1 MKSIKLRIVELF
13 TGELSDSTKQGF
25 WLVSELVKK
34 HKLFLL
40 LLLTVGVFVGL
51 VEGASIGLLAYSI
64 VIITGETKECL
75 DSIATA
81 SQYFPIDLCQ
91 DYNKYDMFIG
101 VVFLSVVIQIV
112 KAIVVYI
119 SSYLGVVLNTRI
131 SYEMQTK
138 VFSHMMK
145 LSYQEANSY
154 SVGERQVIF
163 GSSFIFSKLALAVN
177 ELIIIFFV
185 LGAYF
190 FILIAMSWKLTIIS
204 TVLLIGLVLFVL
216 PFLER
221 IRKLGKQ
228 QRDLGILIGRR
239 AIDYFFA
246 VRLIKIYEKGD
257 EVVEAVKKILSR
269 RVGLARR
276 VALFKNA
283 VPNIQETILVIS
295 VSLVL
300 LGGFYFAGDQAEQV
314 LPQILAYILVLYR
327 CNGRVVS
334 LNNIRTSFSVSI
346 AALEHLSEFLR
357 FGRDYNAKNQKN
369 LLAIAPEWME
379 LKVENVS
386 FCYGNHIE
394 ESSDNK
400 NVLTNVNLSIQ
411 RGETVAFVGRSGS
424 GKSTLV
430 DLMIGLLEPSTGT
443 LSFDGIEVG
452 NTQSSSWMSQFSM
465 VSQNDLILDGTVM
478 ENLQFANSNIS
489 REKVV
494 EACKIAAA
502 DEFIQKLENGYD
514 SVLGERGYRVSGGQ
528 IQRIA
533 FARALLKDS
542 PILILDEATSALDNL
557 VEKELIGKLAQEG
570 QDKTIIMIA
579 HRLST
584 VMNADK
590 IFVLD
595 SGQIVDEG
603 THQELVDRPGIY
615 QQMWLSNN

>member
-1 MKSIKLRIVELF
+1 
-13 TGELSDSTKQGF
+13 
-25 WLVSELVKK
+25 
-34 HKLFLL
+34 
-40 LLLTVGVFVGL
+40 
-51 VEGASIGLLAYSI
+51 
-64 VIITGETKECL
+64 
-75 DSIATA
+75 
-81 SQYFPIDLCQ
+81 
-91 DYNKYDMFIG
+91 
-101 VVFLSVVIQIV
+101 
-112 KAIVVYI
+112 
-119 SSYLGVVLNTRI
+119 
-131 SYEMQTK
+131 MQTK

-163 GSSFIFSKLALAVN
+163 SSSFIFSKLALAVN
-177 ELIIIFFV
+177 ELITIFFV

-190 FILIAMSWKLTIIS
+190 FILMAMSWKLTIIS
-204 TVLLIGLVLFVL
+204 SILLVCLVLFVL
-216 PFLER
+216 PFLEK

-228 QRDLGILIGRR
+228 QRDLGVLIGRR

-246 VRLIKIYEKGD
+246 VRLIKVYEKGD
-257 EVVEAVKKILSR
+257 EIIEIVKQIISR
-269 RVGLARR
+269 RVGLARSM
-276 VALFKNA
+276 ALFQNA
-283 VPNIQETILVIS
+283 VPNIQETILVVS

-327 CNGRVVS
+327 CNARVVS

-346 AALEHLSEFLR
+346 AALEHLSDFLR
-357 FGRDYNAKNQKN
+357 FGRDYNEKNQED
-369 LLAIAPEWME
+369 LLTVDPEWKE
-379 LKVENVS
+379 LKIENVS
-386 FCYGNHIE
+386 FQYGDQG
-394 ESSDNK
+394 DNPI
-400 NVLTNVNLSIQ
+400 VLKEVGLSIQ
-411 RGETVAFVGRSGS
+411 RGETVAFVGKSGS

-430 DLMIGLLEPSTGT
+430 DIIIGLLEPSVGK
-443 LSFDGIEVG
+443 LSFDKVDVASA
-452 NTQSSSWMSQFSM
+452 QSGSWISQFSM

-478 ENLQFANSNIS
+478 ENLQFANSNAS
-489 REKVV
+489 RDSVI
-494 EACKIAAA
+494 EACKTAAA
-502 DEFIQKLENGYD
+502 HEFIKELEGGYD
-514 SVLGERGYRVSGGQ
+514 SILGERGYKVSGGQ

-557 VEKELIGKLAQEG
+557 VERKLIDQLVQEG
-570 QDKTIIMIA
+570 KRKTIIMIA

-595 SGQIVDEG
+595 AGQIIDEG

>member
-1 MKSIKLRIVELF
+1 
-13 TGELSDSTKQGF
+13 
-25 WLVSELVKK
+25 
-34 HKLFLL
+34 
-40 LLLTVGVFVGL
+40 
-51 VEGASIGLLAYSI
+51 
-64 VIITGETKECL
+64 
-75 DSIATA
+75 
-81 SQYFPIDLCQ
+81 
-91 DYNKYDMFIG
+91 
-101 VVFLSVVIQIV
+101 
-112 KAIVVYI
+112 
-119 SSYLGVVLNTRI
+119 
-131 SYEMQTK
+131 
-138 VFSHMMK
+138 
-145 LSYQEANSY
+145 
-154 SVGERQVIF
+154 
-163 GSSFIFSKLALAVN
+163 
-177 ELIIIFFV
+177 
-185 LGAYF
+185 
-190 FILIAMSWKLTIIS
+190 
-204 TVLLIGLVLFVL
+204 
-216 PFLER
+216 
-221 IRKLGKQ
+221 
-228 QRDLGILIGRR
+228 
-239 AIDYFFA
+239 
-246 VRLIKIYEKGD
+246 
-257 EVVEAVKKILSR
+257 
-269 RVGLARR
+269 
-276 VALFKNA
+276 
-283 VPNIQETILVIS
+283 
-295 VSLVL
+295 L

-379 LKVENVS
+379 LKLENVS

-394 ESSDNK
+394 ENSDNK

-452 NTQSSSWMSQFSM
+452 NAQSSSWMSQFSM